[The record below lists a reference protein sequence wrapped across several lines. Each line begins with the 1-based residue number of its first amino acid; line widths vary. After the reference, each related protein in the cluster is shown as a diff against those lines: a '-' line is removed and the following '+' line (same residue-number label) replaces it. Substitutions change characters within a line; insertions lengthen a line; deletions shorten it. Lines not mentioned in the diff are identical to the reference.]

1 MESLFFFFHYFYFL
15 FYPTCVVQYFYF
27 PFYPTCV
34 FQLLSCVWL
43 FATLWTVACQAPLFM
58 EFPRQ
63 KYWSGLPFPSLG
75 NLPDPGIEPVVSD
88 SLLPHRLYSP
98 RKSPGQNTGV
108 GSLFLLQGI
117 FLTQELNWGILH
129 CRRILYQLNYQG
141 KPPALA
147 GRFFTAEPPGKPRKV
162 ILLKY
167 FFNCFHHYFSRN
179 YGVYSFPVVCK
190 IFWLMPPSQLKQR
203 VKKYFKAQVSM
214 DSMFLIISFLP
225 ISFEI
230 LVNTWNTE
238 FSAWKLS
245 GSFQGIKM
253 ETSTRSYFQLLKPW
267 ETQVWSLGWEDP
279 LEKEMATHS
288 NTLA

>member
-1 MESLFFFFHYFYFL
+1 
-15 FYPTCVVQYFYF
+15 
-27 PFYPTCV
+27 
-34 FQLLSCVWL
+34 
-43 FATLWTVACQAPLFM
+43 
-58 EFPRQ
+58 
-63 KYWSGLPFPSLG
+63 
-75 NLPDPGIEPVVSD
+75 
-88 SLLPHRLYSP
+88 
-98 RKSPGQNTGV
+98 
-108 GSLFLLQGI
+108 
-117 FLTQELNWGILH
+117 
-129 CRRILYQLNYQG
+129 
-141 KPPALA
+141 
-147 GRFFTAEPPGKPRKV
+147 
-162 ILLKY
+162 
-167 FFNCFHHYFSRN
+167 
-179 YGVYSFPVVCK
+179 
-190 IFWLMPPSQLKQR
+190 
-203 VKKYFKAQVSM
+203 M